1 MSGQTEL
8 EGVKSI
14 RSGVLFE
21 IITALLVG
29 IGIIILLT
37 SGVLT
42 AGLSGSAVGAAS
54 GIVGTLIGLVVL
66 IIIGVIIGIV
76 GLLRIRSGFNIL
88 KAVGRDVGIG
98 GTGVTLLLVGYI
110 LMVIGALLAI
120 VFIGIPILF
129 IGAILALIGQILLGI
144 GFYRIGEIYNTGLV
158 KVGGILVVL
167 SIITDLLG
175 FIGYILVYVGLG
187 RVVNNLP
194 ITTSAPMQTYYPPTT
209 PIPQP
214 STQAVQIYQV
224 GQGVLRS
231 DGYAQFTLYTT
242 TQTTIVSASI
252 EGTNLQATYINPII
266 LQAGN
271 NNITAY
277 FGNISNLTPGTTY
290 IINLTINAQ
299 GNMMNIKVTIVY
311 QP

>member
-8 EGVKSI
+8 EGIKSV

-29 IGIIILLT
+29 IGIIVLLT
-37 SGVLT
+37 SGVLLT
-42 AGLSGSAVGAAS
+42 GFSGSAVGAAS
-54 GIVGTLIGLVVL
+54 GIVGTLIGLIVL
-66 IIIGVIIGIV
+66 IIIGVVIGIV

-110 LMVIGALLAI
+110 LMVIGAILSI

-129 IGAILALIGQILLGI
+129 IGAILALVGQILLGI

-187 RVVNNLP
+187 KIVNNLP
-194 ITTSAPMQTYYPPTT
+194 ISTSAPMQTYYPPAT
-209 PIPQP
+209 PMPQLGP
-214 STQAVQIYQV
+214 QALQVYQV

-277 FGNISNLTPGTTY
+277 FGNISNLTPGVTY
-290 IINLTINAQ
+290 MINLAINAQ
-299 GNMMNIKVTIVY
+299 GNMMNIKVVVVY